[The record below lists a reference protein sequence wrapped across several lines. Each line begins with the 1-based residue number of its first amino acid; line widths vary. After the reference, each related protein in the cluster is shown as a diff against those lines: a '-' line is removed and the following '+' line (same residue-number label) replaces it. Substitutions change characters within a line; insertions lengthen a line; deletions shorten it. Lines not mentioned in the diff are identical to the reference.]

1 MPSKSG
7 GFFTSVQT
15 IWVEIPNILLCILA
29 LGWLWGDVYNDGDD
43 VGAFVDNH
51 ACVTA
56 AVYATHVIYI

>member
-1 MPSKSG
+1 MG
-7 GFFTSVQT
+7 GDTKH
-15 IWVEIPNILLCILA
+15 LA
-29 LGWLWGDVYNDGDD
+29 MYLGAGLAVRDVYNDGDD

>member
-1 MPSKSG
+1 MG
-7 GFFTSVQT
+7 GDTKH
-15 IWVEIPNILLCILA
+15 LA
-29 LGWLWGDVYNDGDD
+29 MYLGAGLAVGDVYNDDD